1 MSCNTFWSL
10 FIYILRFLLELL
22 HSSCPYK
29 QERLN
34 ISILLSTPTK
44 PSHKSRSFKPQ
55 TPRKKFINNGCSPNS
70 AWKLIPKGPGSPQK
84 KSKAYSI
91 IKNTFGEPCYSWEQN
106 LYWLN
111 ISLQL
116 LYVSVYGSFLEFQ
129 EVIDTLQHYF
139 MEDYDFAW
147 FSQEHNTL
155 WSNLC
160 TYQIIENEFG
170 FQSLFVSDFSLINED
185 Y

>member
-1 MSCNTFWSL
+1 
-10 FIYILRFLLELL
+10 
-22 HSSCPYK
+22 
-29 QERLN
+29 
-34 ISILLSTPTK
+34 
-44 PSHKSRSFKPQ
+44 
-55 TPRKKFINNGCSPNS
+55 
-70 AWKLIPKGPGSPQK
+70 
-84 KSKAYSI
+84 
-91 IKNTFGEPCYSWEQN
+91 
-106 LYWLN
+106 
-111 ISLQL
+111 
-116 LYVSVYGSFLEFQ
+116 
-129 EVIDTLQHYF
+129 